1 MIDDILKDVKHRML
15 QAVNHTNLELNKV
28 RTGRANPE
36 MFNSISV
43 DYYGSM
49 TPMNQVST
57 ISVPEPRL
65 ITLTPY
71 EKTLIPNI
79 EKAIMDANMGFTPG
93 NNGTAVL
100 VPVPPLS
107 EERRQELNKFVH
119 QLVEEGKIAIRN
131 VRRDGIHHLH
141 DLEKDGHISEDLIKD
156 NESEVQKITDDYI
169 GKLNTLQSEKE
180 KEILEV

>member
-1 MIDDILKDVKHRML
+1 MINDILDDVKHRME
-15 QAVNHTNLELNKV
+15 QAVAHANMELNKV

-36 MFNSISV
+36 MFDSLVV

-49 TPMNQVST
+49 TPLNQVST

-71 EKTLIPNI
+71 EKTLIPII

>member
-1 MIDDILKDVKHRML
+1 MIDQILKDIKNRMH
-15 QAVNHTNLELNKV
+15 QATIHVQAELNKV
-28 RTGRANPE
+28 RTGRANPDI
-36 MFNSISV
+36 FNSLLV
-43 DYYGSM
+43 DYYGTA
-49 TPMNQVST
+49 TPINQVST

-71 EKTLIPNI
+71 EKPLLPLI

-107 EERRQELNKFVH
+107 GERRQELNKFVH
-119 QLVEEGKIAIRN
+119 QLVEDGRIAVRN
-131 VRRDGIHHLH
+131 VRRDGIHNLQKMQ
-141 DLEKDGHISEDLIKD
+141 KDGHISEDLIKD
-156 NESEVQKITDDYI
+156 NELEIQKITDSNI
-169 GKLNTLQSEKE
+169 EKLNTLQDDKE

>member
-1 MIDDILKDVKHRML
+1 MINEILDDVKRRME
-15 QAVNHTNLELNKV
+15 QAVAHANIELNKV

-36 MFNSISV
+36 IFDSLVV

-49 TPMNQVST
+49 TPLNQVST

-71 EKTLIPNI
+71 EKTLIPII

-119 QLVEEGKIAIRN
+119 QLVEDGRIAVRN
-131 VRRDGIHHLH
+131 VRRDGIHNLQNMQ
-141 DLEKDGHISEDLIKD
+141 KDGHVSEDLIKD
-156 NESEVQKITDDYI
+156 NELEIQKITDSSI
-169 GKLNTLQSEKE
+169 EKLNTLQNDKE
-180 KEILEV
+180 KEVLEV

>member
-1 MIDDILKDVKHRML
+1 MIDEILDDVKHRME
-15 QAVNHTNLELNKV
+15 QAVAHASMELNKV

-36 MFNSISV
+36 MFDSLVV

-49 TPMNQVST
+49 TPLNQVST

-71 EKTLIPNI
+71 EKTLIPII

-100 VPVPPLS
+100 VPIPPLS

-119 QLVEEGKIAIRN
+119 QLVEDGRIAVRN
-131 VRRDGIHHLH
+131 VRRDGIHNLQNMQ
-141 DLEKDGHISEDLIKD
+141 KDGHISEDLIKD
-156 NESEVQKITDDYI
+156 NEQEIQKITDNNIDR
-169 GKLNTLQSEKE
+169 LNSLQADKE